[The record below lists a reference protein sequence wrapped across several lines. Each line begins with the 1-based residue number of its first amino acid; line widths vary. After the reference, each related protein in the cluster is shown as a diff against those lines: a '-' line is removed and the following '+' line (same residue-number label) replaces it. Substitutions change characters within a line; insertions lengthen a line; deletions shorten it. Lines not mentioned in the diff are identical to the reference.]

1 MTIVRARVY
10 LRDSATHEGRP
21 AHVGISS
28 AFREAG
34 VEDLSVHHGIMGFD
48 KASEMFS
55 AHRFPHR
62 PLRFHADAPVVVEA
76 VGEEERIRSA
86 LPAVREILPRGLITT
101 SEVELY
107 DG

>member
-21 AHVGISS
+21 AHAGISS

-48 KASEMFS
+48 RASEVFS
-55 AHRFPHR
+55 APRFPHR
-62 PLRFHADAPVVVEA
+62 PLRFHADSPVVVEA
-76 VGEEERIRSA
+76 VGEEERIKAA
-86 LPAVREILPRGLITT
+86 LPEVRKILDRGLITT

-107 DG
+107 EE